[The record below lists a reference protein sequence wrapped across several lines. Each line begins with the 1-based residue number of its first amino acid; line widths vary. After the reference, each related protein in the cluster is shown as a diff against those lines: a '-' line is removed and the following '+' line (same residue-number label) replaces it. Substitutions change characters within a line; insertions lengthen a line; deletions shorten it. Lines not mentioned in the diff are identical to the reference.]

1 MRPFA
6 ERYRAALNDPNV
18 RNGLLGFQRSWRETR
33 DAQIEEAEQL
43 TGSSFST
50 LRHNLAVMKDAVI
63 TDLDAHVAQFRQQAE
78 AHGAIVFE
86 ADTAEDANR
95 YIADLCKQRD
105 VKLLV
110 KGKSMVSE
118 EIELN
123 DYLEQEGITAVE
135 TDLGE
140 WILQLAHDRPS
151 HLVMPAIHQ
160 RRQEVAKILG
170 RAVGQTFDPDD
181 IPAMVKSART
191 GLRESFLAAGVG
203 LTGANALIAESGGIM
218 LITNEGNGRMSS
230 SLPDVHVVT
239 AGIEKIVPSF
249 ADAIDQQRL
258 LPRSATGQPI
268 TSYTTF
274 ISGPTPGH
282 ELHIVLLDN
291 GRRAMANDEHFAP
304 ALRCIRCGA
313 CANVC
318 PPYQIVGGHA
328 FGHIYPGAIGL
339 VTTPFHHGI
348 DAIAGAQ
355 NLCVSCGACETVCPV
370 EIPLAKQILHTRR
383 NVVIEKGLP
392 LWKRATLKV
401 WGSRR
406 TVAAGSRLLS
416 AASTPL
422 RRGDVTALPFKTKQT
437 QWRTP
442 PAIPS
447 QPARSRPAQWQSQPP
462 IAETAV
468 TGRRVLLFLQCLTD
482 RLLPEIAVAS
492 AQLLRA
498 AGAEVEIRD
507 EQHCCGLPAFDAG
520 DWDTAR
526 RMARDTITALEGV
539 DDIVTPAP
547 SCVVAMVDGYTELFA
562 QEPAWRQRAQQLAGR
577 VHDVAEYLAGPA
589 RLPDRSLSAGPSD
602 PITVHRFCQSSNMLG
617 ADDRI
622 EQLISELCGVEV
634 VPLPESAICCGFGG
648 FTSIGSPEVS
658 EGILDRKLTCIDETG
673 IATVVTG
680 NPGCILHIRGGAHAS
695 GRDLK
700 ILHIA
705 EYLAARLP
713 RDS

>member
-1 MRPFA
+1 MRSFSD
-6 ERYRAALNDPNV
+6 RYRTALNDPNV
-18 RNGLLGFQRSWRETR
+18 RSGLLGFQRSWREIR

-50 LRHNLAVMKDAVI
+50 LRHDLAAMKDTVI
-63 TDLDAHVAQFRQQAE
+63 ADLDAHVAQFRQQAE
-78 AHGAIVFE
+78 AHGATVFE
-86 ADTAEDANR
+86 ARTAEDANR
-95 YIADLCKQRD
+95 YIADLCKQREVD
-105 VKLLV
+105 LLV

-123 DYLEQEGITAVE
+123 DYLEREGITAVE

-181 IPAMVKSART
+181 IPAMVRSART
-191 GLRESFLAAGVG
+191 GLRDKFLAAGVG

-239 AGIEKIVPSF
+239 AGIEKIVPTF
-249 ADAIDQQRL
+249 ADAIKQQRL

-348 DAIAGAQ
+348 DAVAGPQ

-370 EIPLAKQILHTRR
+370 EIPLAQQILRTRR
-383 NVVIEKGLP
+383 SVAVQKGLP
-392 LWKRATLKV
+392 FWKRATLKA

-437 QWRTP
+437 RWRTP

-447 QPARSRPAQWQSQPP
+447 QPARSRPAQWQSQAP

-482 RLLPEIAVAS
+482 RLLPEIAVAT

-498 AGAEVEIRD
+498 AGADVEVRD
-507 EQHCCGLPAFDAG
+507 EQHCCGLPAFDGG
-520 DWDTAR
+520 DWDAAR
-526 RMARDTITALEGV
+526 RMARDTITALEGT

-547 SCVVAMVDGYTELFA
+547 SCVVAMIDGYAELFH
-562 QEPAWRQRAQQLAGR
+562 QDPAWRQRAQQLAGR
-577 VHDVAEYLAGPA
+577 VHDIAEYLAGPA
-589 RLPDRSLSAGPSD
+589 RLPDRSLSAGSSD
-602 PITVHRFCQSSNMLG
+602 PVTVHRFCQSTNMLG
-617 ADDRI
+617 ANDRI

-634 VPLPESAICCGFGG
+634 VPLPEAEVCCGFGG

-658 EGILDRKLTCIDETG
+658 EGILKRKLACIDETG
-673 IATVVTG
+673 ITTVLTG
-680 NPGCILHIRGGAHAS
+680 NPGCILHLRGGAHAS
-695 GRDLK
+695 GRNLT
-700 ILHIA
+700 ILHVA

-713 RDS
+713 G